1 VLFVHV
7 PQTNGRIWC
16 YSLAMAD
23 STVSEL
29 FQVAERLMRETDR
42 DLLVFSGGIEDVN
55 CDKFIRQLLAH
66 KRRRAKA
73 SLFLCTYGGD
83 PHAAYRMARVL
94 RRCYPKDIRILV
106 SSYCKSAGTMI
117 ALCADSLGFSDF
129 GELGPLDTQLS
140 RPDEVLQRA
149 SGLEVFSTLQYL
161 TDHAFS
167 CFEQNML
174 SIINKSGQT
183 VSTRLASEIASK
195 LATGL
200 LKPITA
206 QLDPYRIGIAQRG
219 LEVTKR
225 YGQQIANAKNLKFDA
240 ATVVNHLVN
249 DYPTHAFV
257 IDQQEARS
265 LFRNVDEFTDLESAF
280 FDQLKVPLTRP
291 APDPLIVNFAAVVT
305 NEASNKKQEKKNAE
319 SRQSDRETKAGR
331 TRQPVNRT
339 ARRKPNGRKVT
350 PSSSGGSTER
360 PALKSPGTP
369 IQ

>member
-1 VLFVHV
+1 MV
-7 PQTNGRIWC
+7 G
-16 YSLAMAD
+16 S
-23 STVSEL
+23 
-29 FQVAERLMRETDR
+29 DR
-42 DLLVFSGGIEDVN
+42 DLLVFSGSIDDDN
-55 CDKFIRQLLAH
+55 SDAFISSILACEH
-66 KRRRAKA
+66 RRKKVVF
-73 SLFLCTYGGD
+73 FLCTYGGD

-94 RRCYPKDIRILV
+94 RRCYPEDIRILIG
-106 SSYCKSAGTMI
+106 SQCKSAGTLI

-174 SIINKSGQT
+174 SIISKSGQT

-219 LEVTKR
+219 LDVTKR
-225 YGQQIANAKNLKFDA
+225 YGIRIANVKNVRSDA
-240 ATVVNHLVN
+240 DTLVDHLVK

-257 IDQQEARS
+257 IDKEEAAI
-265 LFRNVDEFTDLESAF
+265 LFQNVDGFSGSEQAV
-280 FDQLKVPLTRP
+280 FDQLKTRLVRP
-291 APDPLIVNFAAVVT
+291 SDDPFIVNFASVIAT
-305 NEASNKKQEKKNAE
+305 QASKKQQEKQNAE
-319 SRQSDRETKAGR
+319 TGLRNRHTPPSSEG
-331 TRQPVNRT
+331 QPVEAT
-339 ARRKPNGRKVT
+339 PRRKSNGRQT
-350 PSSSGGSTER
+350 TASDTRES
-360 PALKSPGTP
+360 GTP
-369 IQ
+369 PPAESTGTRFQ